1 MKEEK
6 RIINAIQNIIDMR
19 NVQDSMIV
27 FAEIDTKIEK
37 GIIDLDS
44 LKLSCKKELVGN
56 ENEIETLFNLVFF
69 YHDRIKTLYLLKGF
83 KVIVS
88 KKEPKDLSLQEIEEV
103 RNLDRTVCDNGVKE
117 PFRRVLK
124 EAQLFPLYERIIN
137 FKRI

>member
-1 MKEEK
+1 
-6 RIINAIQNIIDMR
+6 MR
-19 NVQDSMIV
+19 
-27 FAEIDTKIEK
+27 
-37 GIIDLDS
+37 
-44 LKLSCKKELVGN
+44 
-56 ENEIETLFNLVFF
+56 F
-69 YHDRIKTLYLLKGF
+69 YRTSTNDRIKTLYLLKGF